1 MDAWRDRHGR
11 RTLTT
16 DRSQERAWTL
26 ALAVP
31 EVLVADALSRVL
43 REAGFRV
50 VGCHADVDALIGKL
64 RPFRPDLAV
73 IEAPIEGHDGR
84 SEALARLR
92 QAGGPTMVVAL
103 ARSVDAPLARALVRY
118 GVRGLILRS
127 TPAMEAV
134 ALLRQVAEGQVVFPS
149 AVMQHLSGS
158 DELAELSLRQLE
170 VLELL
175 ALGASNGEIARRLY
189 ISPNTVKFHVREIYT
204 RLGVHNRVEAARL
217 VQRRAA

>member
-1 MDAWRDRHGR
+1 M
-11 RTLTT
+11 
-16 DRSQERAWTL
+16 
-26 ALAVP
+26 AVP
-31 EVLVADALSRVL
+31 EVLVAEALSRVL
-43 REAGFRV
+43 SEAGFRV
-50 VGCHADVDALIGKL
+50 VGCHGDVDALISRL

-73 IEAPIEGHDGR
+73 VEAPIDAHDGR

-92 QAGGPTMVVAL
+92 QVGGPTMIVGL
-103 ARSVDAPLARALVRY
+103 APSVDAPLARALVRY

-127 TPAMEAV
+127 APAVEAV

-149 AVMQHLSGS
+149 AVMQHLSGP
-158 DELAELSLRQLE
+158 DELGDVSLRQQE

-189 ISPNTVKFHVREIYT
+189 ISPNTVKFHVREIYA
-204 RLGVHNRVEAARL
+204 RLDVHNRVEAARL

>member
-1 MDAWRDRHGR
+1 
-11 RTLTT
+11 
-16 DRSQERAWTL
+16 
-26 ALAVP
+26 LAVP
-31 EVLVADALSRVL
+31 EILVAEALSLVL

-50 VGCHADVDALIGKL
+50 VGCHADVDALLAKV
-64 RPFRPDLAV
+64 RPVHPDIVV
-73 IEAPIEGHDGR
+73 IEAPVDGHDGR

-92 QAGGPTMVVAL
+92 QVGGQTMVVAL

-127 TPAMEAV
+127 MPATEAV

-149 AVMQHLSGS
+149 AVMQQLSGP
-158 DELAELSLRQLE
+158 DELAGLSLRQQE

-175 ALGASNGEIARRLY
+175 ALGTSNGEIARRLY
-189 ISPNTVKFHVREIYT
+189 ISPNTVKFHVREIYA
-204 RLGVHNRVEAARL
+204 RLRVHNRVEAARL